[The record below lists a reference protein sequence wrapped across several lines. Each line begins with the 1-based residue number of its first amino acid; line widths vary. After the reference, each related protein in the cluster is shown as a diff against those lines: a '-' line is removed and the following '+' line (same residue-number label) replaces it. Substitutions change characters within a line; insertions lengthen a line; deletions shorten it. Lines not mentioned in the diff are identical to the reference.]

1 MEVAMRLRNSVLSAL
16 LVASTVGLAAGP
28 AYARPDATGSGTITF
43 QGTSCAFTFTYAGG
57 PPPAAVQ
64 IQSIDIADSCSA
76 DGTASGTLTFGP
88 GNAASLTLNVSVTKP
103 IGCGYS
109 GTLAGTYSGNA
120 GTFPEQSVPKKS
132 GSFLCPN
139 PAKIAI
145 TATL

>member
-1 MEVAMRLRNSVLSAL
+1 MRFRTAVLSAL
-16 LVASTVGLAAGP
+16 LVVSSIGVAAGP
-28 AYARPDATGSGTITF
+28 ASARPDAAGSGTITF
-43 QGTSCAFTFTYAGG
+43 QGTSCNFTFTYAGG

-64 IQSIDIADSCSA
+64 IQSIDIDNSCSA
-76 DGTASGTLTFGP
+76 DGTASGTLSFGP
-88 GNAASLTLNVSVTKP
+88 GNAASLTLDVSVTKP

-109 GTLAGTYSGNA
+109 GTLTGTYSGNA

>member
-1 MEVAMRLRNSVLSAL
+1 MRFRTAVLSAL
-16 LVASTVGLAAGP
+16 LVVSSVGVAAGP
-28 AYARPDATGSGTITF
+28 ASARTDAAGSGTITF
-43 QGTSCAFTFTYAGG
+43 QGTSCAFTFTYDGG

-88 GNAASLTLNVSVTKP
+88 GSAASLTLNVSVTKP
-103 IGCGYS
+103 ISCGYS
-109 GTLAGTYSGNA
+109 GTLTGTYSGNA

>member
-1 MEVAMRLRNSVLSAL
+1 MRFRTAVLSAL
-16 LVASTVGLAAGP
+16 MLATSVGLSAAP
-28 AYARPDATGSGTITF
+28 ASARPDASGSGTITF

-64 IQSIDIADSCSA
+64 IQSIDIDNSCSA
-76 DGTASGTLTFGP
+76 DGTASGSLTFGP
-88 GNAASLTLNVSVTKP
+88 GNAAKLTLTVNVTKP

-109 GTLAGTYSGNA
+109 GTLTGTYAGNA